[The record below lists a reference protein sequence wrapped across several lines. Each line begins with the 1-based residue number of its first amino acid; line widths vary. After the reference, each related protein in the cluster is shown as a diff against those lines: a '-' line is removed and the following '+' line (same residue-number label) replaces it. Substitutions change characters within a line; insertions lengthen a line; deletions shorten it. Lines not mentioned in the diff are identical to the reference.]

1 MKGAPKKHSAAYAV
15 KVLKTPTAA
24 VKTFKPFADPRQA
37 QSLTVRQVLSD
48 RCSGVE
54 KSERDL
60 MMGSGW
66 GATMDRFSSRSD
78 GQLEHL
84 RLSGQATDTVSSIG
98 DQMIG
103 HQGRLEDLTKTAAV
117 TAEER
122 VPGVDSKTDF
132 WKRVVD
138 NLLQLNPDNKA
149 FRNWLTATSLEE
161 IEPTESGVKFVM
173 GVPSRLHKEQIENY
187 IDRFY
192 PEIRAH
198 YPGHFTLEISI
209 TGRHAVSGEPT
220 TLDEY
225 FHQQELRSDSAFPAA
240 SVAPTTSAPGPTAMP
255 ASNEPRPDMTFS
267 TFVVGRTN
275 EFAYNASLSIAEN
288 PSTTYNPLFIV
299 GPTGLGKTHLVFAVW
314 NQVRARFPHLRVTY
328 VDTGRF
334 LSEFLSN
341 LRHKTIEKF
350 HAKYREKCDV
360 LLMDDIHVLGRG
372 EQIQEEFFQTFNH
385 FYLMRKQVVVTSDR
399 LPKDIPGLED
409 RIRTRLEGGLIAD
422 IKMPDFETRLA
433 ILRSKTEQRRMR
445 IDDSVLQYVAKVSKR
460 SVRELEGNLN
470 KIEVYFSFSNSPITL
485 DSAKQIL
492 ALDSEGN
499 QITMEDIESLVAS
512 HYHLR
517 VADLRGQARPKP
529 IVTARQIAMW
539 LIKKNLPNKSL
550 VEIGRQFGGRDHT
563 TVMNALQRID
573 DQLTTNL
580 DMKRDIDELQVRIHN
595 ITGV

>member
-1 MKGAPKKHSAAYAV
+1 MNHDEYPSTSFAEPTYVEQAPLSHASNRDAVQNASALHESSNHS
-15 KVLKTPTAA
+15 L
-24 VKTFKPFADPRQA
+24 
-37 QSLTVRQVLSD
+37 
-48 RCSGVE
+48 
-54 KSERDL
+54 
-60 MMGSGW
+60 
-66 GATMDRFSSRSD
+66 
-78 GQLEHL
+78 
-84 RLSGQATDTVSSIG
+84 
-98 DQMIG
+98 
-103 HQGRLEDLTKTAAV
+103 
-117 TAEER
+117 
-122 VPGVDSKTDF
+122 DSKTDF
-132 WKRVVD
+132 WKKVVD
-138 NLLQLNPDNKA
+138 NLLNLNPDNKA
-149 FRNWLTATSLEE
+149 FRNWLTATTLEE
-161 IEPTESGVKFVM
+161 IEPTESGVLKFVL

-187 IDRFY
+187 MDRFY

-198 YPGHFTLEISI
+198 YSGEFTTEIRI
-209 TGRHAVSGEPT
+209 TGRPAPTSSEPT

-225 FHQQELRSDSAFPAA
+225 FHQQEIQQSMKSDAGQQTVGNHAGHTLVPS
-240 SVAPTTSAPGPTAMP
+240 G
-255 ASNEPRPDMTFS
+255 NEPRADMTFS

-275 EFAYNASLSIAEN
+275 EFAYNASLSIADN

-299 GPTGLGKTHLVFAVW
+299 GPTGLGKTHLMFAVW
-314 NQVRARFPHLRVTY
+314 NQIRIRFPHLRVTY
-328 VDTGRF
+328 VDTSRF
-334 LSEFLSN
+334 LSEFMSS
-341 LRHKTIEKF
+341 LRHRTMDKF

-409 RIRTRLEGGLIAD
+409 RIRTRLEGGLVAD

-433 ILRSKTEQRRMR
+433 ILRSKTEQRGLR
-445 IDDSVLQYVAKVSKR
+445 IDDGVLQYVAKVSKR

-470 KIEVYFSFSNSPITL
+470 KIEVYFSFSNAPITL

-499 QITMEDIESLVAS
+499 QITMEDIESLVAT
-512 HYHLR
+512 HYRLR
-517 VADLRGQARPKP
+517 ATDLRGQARPKP

-550 VEIGRQFGGRDHT
+550 VEIGRHFGGRDHT

-573 DQLTTNL
+573 DQLVTNL

>member
-1 MKGAPKKHSAAYAV
+1 
-15 KVLKTPTAA
+15 
-24 VKTFKPFADPRQA
+24 
-37 QSLTVRQVLSD
+37 
-48 RCSGVE
+48 
-54 KSERDL
+54 
-60 MMGSGW
+60 
-66 GATMDRFSSRSD
+66 MDRFF
-78 GQLEHL
+78 EEN
-84 RLSGQATDTVSSIG
+84 SGQSRLTDMAAPTVDRS
-98 DQMIG
+98 
-103 HQGRLEDLTKTAAV
+103 LEPVA
-117 TAEER
+117 
-122 VPGVDSKTDF
+122 GVDSKVDF
-132 WKRVVD
+132 WKKVVD

-198 YPGHFTLEISI
+198 YVGHFTLEIQI
-209 TGRHAVSGEPT
+209 TGRHAAAGEPT

-225 FHQQELRSDSAFPAA
+225 FHQQELRSDSAFSGGGTL
-240 SVAPTTSAPGPTAMP
+240 SVGSIGAPMPTAMP

-299 GPTGLGKTHLVFAVW
+299 GPTGLGKTHLIFAVW
-314 NQVRARFPHLRVTY
+314 NQIRVRFPHLRVTY

-433 ILRSKTEQRRMR
+433 ILRSKTEQRRLR
-445 IDDSVLQYVAKVSKR
+445 IDDAVLQYVAKVSKR

-485 DSAKQIL
+485 ESAKQIL

-580 DMKRDIDELQVRIHN
+580 DLKRDIDELQVRIHN

>member
-1 MKGAPKKHSAAYAV
+1 MDQTYDHPFDQNFNQNVEVDSNSVQTQAHVNTLVSPQVYPQSLV
-15 KVLKTPTAA
+15 PTTQPS
-24 VKTFKPFADPRQA
+24 VA
-37 QSLTVRQVLSD
+37 QSSNHT
-48 RCSGVE
+48 
-54 KSERDL
+54 
-60 MMGSGW
+60 
-66 GATMDRFSSRSD
+66 T
-78 GQLEHL
+78 GQTNSQL
-84 RLSGQATDTVSSIG
+84 
-98 DQMIG
+98 
-103 HQGRLEDLTKTAAV
+103 
-117 TAEER
+117 
-122 VPGVDSKTDF
+122 DSKTDF
-132 WKRVVD
+132 WKKVVD
-138 NLLQLNPDNKA
+138 NLLNLNPDNKA
-149 FRNWLTATSLEE
+149 FRNWLTATTLEE
-161 IEPTESGVKFVM
+161 IEPTESGVLKFVL

-198 YPGHFTLEISI
+198 YSGEFTTEIRI
-209 TGRHAVSGEPT
+209 TGRPASNSAEPT

-225 FHQQELRSDSAFPAA
+225 FHQQEMQQGFKSGPAA
-240 SVAPTTSAPGPTAMP
+240 QPAPSGQTLVPPG
-255 ASNEPRPDMTFS
+255 NEPRADMTFS

-275 EFAYNASLSIAEN
+275 EFAYNASLSIADN

-299 GPTGLGKTHLVFAVW
+299 GPTGLGKTHLMFAVW
-314 NQVRARFPHLRVTY
+314 NQVRVRFPHLRVTY
-328 VDTGRF
+328 VDTSRF
-334 LSEFLSN
+334 LSEFMSS
-341 LRHKTIEKF
+341 LRHRTMDKF

-409 RIRTRLEGGLIAD
+409 RIRTRLEGGLVAD

-470 KIEVYFSFSNSPITL
+470 KIEVYFSFSNSPVTL
-485 DSAKQIL
+485 ESAKQIL

-499 QITMEDIESLVAS
+499 QITMEDIESLVAT
-512 HYHLR
+512 HYRLR
-517 VADLRGQARPKP
+517 ATDLRGQARPKP

-550 VEIGRQFGGRDHT
+550 VEIGRHFGGRDHT

-573 DQLTTNL
+573 NQLTTNL

>member
-1 MKGAPKKHSAAYAV
+1 MMNHDEYPSMTTGEPQYSEQAPLTQVMPQAAIH
-15 KVLKTPTAA
+15 TA
-24 VKTFKPFADPRQA
+24 
-37 QSLTVRQVLSD
+37 SMLSQD
-48 RCSGVE
+48 
-54 KSERDL
+54 
-60 MMGSGW
+60 
-66 GATMDRFSSRSD
+66 
-78 GQLEHL
+78 
-84 RLSGQATDTVSSIG
+84 
-98 DQMIG
+98 
-103 HQGRLEDLTKTAAV
+103 
-117 TAEER
+117 
-122 VPGVDSKTDF
+122 VPSQNHALDSKTDF
-132 WKRVVD
+132 WKKVVD
-138 NLLQLNPDNKA
+138 NLLHLNPDNKA
-149 FRNWLTATSLEE
+149 FRNWLTATTLEE
-161 IEPTESGVKFVM
+161 IEPTESGVLKFVL

-187 IDRFY
+187 MDRFY

-198 YPGHFTLEISI
+198 YSGEFTTEIRI
-209 TGRHAVSGEPT
+209 TGRPAPNSTEPT

-225 FHQQELRSDSAFPAA
+225 FHQQEIQQSMKSESGGQGNWSATG
-240 SVAPTTSAPGPTAMP
+240 SVQAHTLVPSG
-255 ASNEPRPDMTFS
+255 NEPRADMTFS

-275 EFAYNASLSIAEN
+275 EFAYNASLSIADN

-299 GPTGLGKTHLVFAVW
+299 GPTGLGKTHLMFAVW
-314 NQVRARFPHLRVTY
+314 NQIRIRFPHLRVTY
-328 VDTGRF
+328 VDTSRF
-334 LSEFLSN
+334 LSEFMSS
-341 LRHKTIEKF
+341 LRHRTMDKF

-409 RIRTRLEGGLIAD
+409 RIRTRLEGGLVAD

-433 ILRSKTEQRRMR
+433 ILRSKTEQRRLR
-445 IDDSVLQYVAKVSKR
+445 IDDTVLQYVAKVSKR

-470 KIEVYFSFSNSPITL
+470 KIEVYFSFSNSPVTL

-499 QITMEDIESLVAS
+499 QITMEDIESLVAT
-512 HYHLR
+512 HYRLR
-517 VADLRGQARPKP
+517 ATDLRGQARPKP

-550 VEIGRQFGGRDHT
+550 VEIGRHFGGRDHT

-573 DQLTTNL
+573 DQLLSNL

>member
-1 MKGAPKKHSAAYAV
+1 MEHPNQQNPFPGHFQ
-15 KVLKTPTAA
+15 TP
-24 VKTFKPFADPRQA
+24 
-37 QSLTVRQVLSD
+37 S
-48 RCSGVE
+48 
-54 KSERDL
+54 
-60 MMGSGW
+60 
-66 GATMDRFSSRSD
+66 
-78 GQLEHL
+78 
-84 RLSGQATDTVSSIG
+84 
-98 DQMIG
+98 
-103 HQGRLEDLTKTAAV
+103 
-117 TAEER
+117 
-122 VPGVDSKTDF
+122 VPAVDSKTDF
-132 WKRVVD
+132 WKKVVD
-138 NLLQLNPDNKA
+138 NLLALNPDNKA
-149 FRNWLTATSLEE
+149 FRNWLSATNLED
-161 IEPTESGVKFVM
+161 IEPTDSGVRFVV

-198 YPGHFTLEISI
+198 YPGHFSVDVRV
-209 TGRHAVSGEPT
+209 TGRPLAATEPT

-225 FHQQELRSDSAFPAA
+225 FHQQELKTEHGGLST
-240 SVAPTTSAPGPTAMP
+240 APTHGQSQSVSSSSSSSSSSFPTSVP
-255 ASNEPRPDMTFS
+255 AGNEPRADMTFS

-314 NQVRARFPHLRVTY
+314 NQIRTRFPQLRVTY

-334 LSEFLSN
+334 LSEFMSN
-341 LRHKTIEKF
+341 LRHKTMDKF
-350 HAKYREKCDV
+350 HAKYRDKVDV

-385 FYLMRKQVVVTSDR
+385 LYHMRKQVVVTSDR

-433 ILRSKTEQRRMR
+433 ILRSKTEQRRLR
-445 IDDSVLQYVAKVSKR
+445 IDDGVLQYIAKVSKR

-470 KIEVYFSFSNSPITL
+470 KIEVYFSFSNAPITL

-499 QITMEDIESLVAS
+499 QITMEDIENLVAQQ
-512 HYHLR
+512 YRLR
-517 VADLRGQARPKP
+517 VTDLRGQARPKP
-529 IVTARQIAMW
+529 IVTARQVAMW

-563 TVMNALQRID
+563 TVMNALHRID

-580 DMKRDIDELQVRIHN
+580 DLKRDIDELQARIHN

>member
-1 MKGAPKKHSAAYAV
+1 MNHDEYPSSSFAQPTYA
-15 KVLKTPTAA
+15 
-24 VKTFKPFADPRQA
+24 
-37 QSLTVRQVLSD
+37 
-48 RCSGVE
+48 
-54 KSERDL
+54 
-60 MMGSGW
+60 
-66 GATMDRFSSRSD
+66 
-78 GQLEHL
+78 
-84 RLSGQATDTVSSIG
+84 
-98 DQMIG
+98 
-103 HQGRLEDLTKTAAV
+103 
-117 TAEER
+117 ER
-122 VPGVDSKTDF
+122 VPLTNLANPGVVGSAPAMQESTNHSLDSKTDF
-132 WKRVVD
+132 WKKVVD
-138 NLLQLNPDNKA
+138 NLLHLNPDNKA
-149 FRNWLTATSLEE
+149 FRNWLTATTLEE
-161 IEPTESGVKFVM
+161 IEPTESGVLKFVL

-187 IDRFY
+187 MDRFY

-198 YPGHFTLEISI
+198 YSGEFTTEIRI
-209 TGRHAVSGEPT
+209 TGRPAPTSSEPT

-225 FHQQELRSDSAFPAA
+225 FHQQEIQQSMKSETGQPTVGNVAA
-240 SVAPTTSAPGPTAMP
+240 HALVPSG
-255 ASNEPRPDMTFS
+255 NEPRADMTFS

-275 EFAYNASLSIAEN
+275 EFAYNASLSIADN

-299 GPTGLGKTHLVFAVW
+299 GPTGLGKTHLMFAVW
-314 NQVRARFPHLRVTY
+314 NQIRIRFPHLRVTY
-328 VDTGRF
+328 VDTSRF
-334 LSEFLSN
+334 LSEFMSS
-341 LRHKTIEKF
+341 LRHRTMDKF

-409 RIRTRLEGGLIAD
+409 RIRTRLEGGLVAD

-433 ILRSKTEQRRMR
+433 ILRSKTEQRGLR
-445 IDDSVLQYVAKVSKR
+445 IDDGVLQYVAKVSKR

-470 KIEVYFSFSNSPITL
+470 KIEVYFSFSNAPITL

-499 QITMEDIESLVAS
+499 QITMEDIESLVAT
-512 HYHLR
+512 HYRLR
-517 VADLRGQARPKP
+517 ATDLRGQARPKP

-550 VEIGRQFGGRDHT
+550 VEIGRHFGGRDHT

-573 DQLTTNL
+573 DQLVSNL

>member
-1 MKGAPKKHSAAYAV
+1 MNHSND
-15 KVLKTPTAA
+15 
-24 VKTFKPFADPRQA
+24 ADF
-37 QSLTVRQVLSD
+37 
-48 RCSGVE
+48 
-54 KSERDL
+54 RDEL
-60 MMGSGW
+60 ADKLAKEFSKE
-66 GATMDRFSSRSD
+66 FSSEFRGDFQSA
-78 GQLEHL
+78 Q
-84 RLSGQATDTVSSIG
+84 QAGFQPNSALVPANL
-98 DQMIG
+98 QA
-103 HQGRLEDLTKTAAV
+103 DLQAAFQTKSVESTPSASL
-117 TAEER
+117 
-122 VPGVDSKTDF
+122 DSKTDF
-132 WKRVVD
+132 WKKVVD
-138 NLLQLNPDNKA
+138 NLLHLNPDNKA
-149 FRNWLTATSLEE
+149 FRNWLTATTLEE
-161 IEPTESGVKFVM
+161 IEPTESGVLKFVL

-187 IDRFY
+187 LDRFY

-198 YPGHFTLEISI
+198 YSGEFTTEIRI
-209 TGRHAVSGEPT
+209 TGRPAASGEPT

-225 FHQQELRSDSAFPAA
+225 FHQQEMRAEPAFQAPAPA
-240 SVAPTTSAPGPTAMP
+240 GAPMP
-255 ASNEPRPDMTFS
+255 MPSGNEPRADMTFS
-267 TFVVGRTN
+267 TFVIGRTN
-275 EFAYNASLSIAEN
+275 EFAYNASLSIADN

-299 GPTGLGKTHLVFAVW
+299 GPTGLGKTHLMFAVW
-314 NQVRARFPHLRVTY
+314 NQIRVRFPHLRVTY
-328 VDTGRF
+328 VDTSRF
-334 LSEFLSN
+334 LSEFMSS
-341 LRHKTIEKF
+341 LRHRTMDKF
-350 HAKYREKCDV
+350 HTKYREKCDV

-409 RIRTRLEGGLIAD
+409 RIRTRLEGGLVAD

-445 IDDSVLQYVAKVSKR
+445 IDDAVLQYVAKVSKR

-470 KIEVYFSFSNSPITL
+470 KIEVYFSFSNAPITL

-499 QITMEDIESLVAS
+499 QITMEDVESLVAA
-512 HYHLR
+512 HYRLR
-517 VADLRGQARPKP
+517 ATDLRGQARPKP

-550 VEIGRQFGGRDHT
+550 VEIGRHFGGRDHT

-573 DQLTTNL
+573 DQLITNL

>member
-1 MKGAPKKHSAAYAV
+1 MNHDEYPSSSFAQPTYAEQV
-15 KVLKTPTAA
+15 P
-24 VKTFKPFADPRQA
+24 
-37 QSLTVRQVLSD
+37 LTNL
-48 RCSGVE
+48 
-54 KSERDL
+54 
-60 MMGSGW
+60 
-66 GATMDRFSSRSD
+66 AN
-78 GQLEHL
+78 
-84 RLSGQATDTVSSIG
+84 
-98 DQMIG
+98 
-103 HQGRLEDLTKTAAV
+103 
-117 TAEER
+117 
-122 VPGVDSKTDF
+122 PGVVGSAPAMQESINHSLDSKTDF
-132 WKRVVD
+132 WKKVVD
-138 NLLQLNPDNKA
+138 NLLHLNPDNKA
-149 FRNWLTATSLEE
+149 FRNWLTATTLEE
-161 IEPTESGVKFVM
+161 IEPTESGVLKFVL

-187 IDRFY
+187 MDRFY

-198 YPGHFTLEISI
+198 YSGEFTTEIRI
-209 TGRHAVSGEPT
+209 TGRPAPTSSEPT

-225 FHQQELRSDSAFPAA
+225 FHQQEIQQSMKSETGQPTVGNVAA
-240 SVAPTTSAPGPTAMP
+240 HTLVPSG
-255 ASNEPRPDMTFS
+255 NEPRADMTFS

-275 EFAYNASLSIAEN
+275 EFAYNASLSIADN

-299 GPTGLGKTHLVFAVW
+299 GPTGLGKTHLMFAVW
-314 NQVRARFPHLRVTY
+314 NQIRIRFPHLRVTY
-328 VDTGRF
+328 VDTSRF
-334 LSEFLSN
+334 LSEFMSS
-341 LRHKTIEKF
+341 LRHRTMDKF

-409 RIRTRLEGGLIAD
+409 RIRTRLEGGLVAD

-433 ILRSKTEQRRMR
+433 ILRSKTEQRGLR
-445 IDDSVLQYVAKVSKR
+445 IDDGVLQYVAKVSKR

-470 KIEVYFSFSNSPITL
+470 KIEVYFSFSNAPITL

-499 QITMEDIESLVAS
+499 QITMEDIESLVAT
-512 HYHLR
+512 HYRLR
-517 VADLRGQARPKP
+517 ATDLRGQARPKP

-550 VEIGRQFGGRDHT
+550 VEIGRHFGGRDHT

-573 DQLTTNL
+573 DQLVSNL